1 MPSKKNTKTA
11 ANAAE
16 KPVKAAKTA
25 KAEKVASE
33 PKTAGSRS
41 QLAW

>member
-1 MPSKKNTKTA
+1 MPSKKNTKT
-11 ANAAE
+11 AAE